1 MLLKSWII
9 YCWRVNS
16 DVDMIVTWS
25 EFLWPSTGRAWK
37 THPIKQNILVTDL
50 WKIMEGTNF
59 LWPSSGRAWK
69 THPIKWNILV
79 TYLWKI
85 MEGTNSHYGL
95 HWTSLSGT
103 RRKDMICG
111 SVDLWISIKMYNASK
126 EELAK
131 TISLYQS
138 LSGQKLVEL
147 IESSNRYTI
156 NNIYLFMLWVIQL
169 PFYK

>member
-1 MLLKSWII
+1 
-9 YCWRVNS
+9 
-16 DVDMIVTWS
+16 
-25 EFLWPSTGRAWK
+25 
-37 THPIKQNILVTDL
+37 
-50 WKIMEGTNF
+50 
-59 LWPSSGRAWK
+59 
-69 THPIKWNILV
+69 
-79 TYLWKI
+79 
-85 MEGTNSHYGL
+85 
-95 HWTSLSGT
+95 
-103 RRKDMICG
+103 MICG